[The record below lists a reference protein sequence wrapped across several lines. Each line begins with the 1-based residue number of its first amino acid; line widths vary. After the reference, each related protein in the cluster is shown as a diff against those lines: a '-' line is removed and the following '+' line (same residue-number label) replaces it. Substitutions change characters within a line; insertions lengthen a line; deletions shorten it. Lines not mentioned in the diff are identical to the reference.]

1 MQCSFLQKCP
11 AKGGDSLIYIT
22 PEGATI
28 PIGRDSN
35 NLPFCIGTIIT
46 PPVVTTVTAP
56 AIANKTVSL
65 PVLSSTE
72 ALSEHMK
79 YGCMPFASLARLLQV
94 RIDLPYPPCL
104 ACPYYKSK
112 RTIVKSV
119 SSENRPVVNF
129 GLWGSDY
136 KGPFPN
142 SVGGNRYC
150 VLFVERGTSIRLVY
164 FTPTK
169 NGTAKIL
176 PTMIT
181 DARRLHMSA
190 DWSRQLTIH
199 DPRRQ
204 RQWRVVQI

>member
-1 MQCSFLQKCP
+1 
-11 AKGGDSLIYIT
+11 
-22 PEGATI
+22 
-28 PIGRDSN
+28 
-35 NLPFCIGTIIT
+35 
-46 PPVVTTVTAP
+46 
-56 AIANKTVSL
+56 
-65 PVLSSTE
+65 
-72 ALSEHMK
+72 MK
-79 YGCMPFASLARLLQV
+79 YGCIPFASLARLLQV
-94 RIDLPYPPCL
+94 RIDLPFPLCI

-181 DARRLHMSA
+181 DARRLHMQIGPGS
-190 DWSRQLTIH
+190 LPFTIH
-199 DPRRQ
+199 GDNGSGEFRSEQNISAFALMNATITTCPPYTPAKNAAA
-204 RQWRVVQI
+204 